1 MKIHRAEFITG
12 AVQPKQYPNTE
23 LPEVAFAGR
32 SNVGKSS
39 LLNSL
44 LNRKKLVKTSSTPGK
59 TQEINFF
66 DINSRWIFTDL
77 PGYGFAKAPAS
88 VRRKWGE
95 MIERYLT
102 GRKPLRLVVLI
113 LDIRRNPTDLDLQM
127 QEWMDHCRI
136 PYLLVATKADKL
148 KQGETARQLKKIK
161 AAFDPEEVQQI
172 MAYSSQSSLGRKI
185 LWGKLKNFLVEEEK
199 AVDAISP
206 SPNETE
212 ESAP

>member
-12 AVQPKQYPNTE
+12 AVAPKQYPPTT

-66 DINSRWIFTDL
+66 DINSRWVFTDL

-102 GRKPLRLVVLI
+102 GRQPLRLVVLL

-127 QEWMDHCRI
+127 QEWLDHYEI

-148 KQGETARQLKKIK
+148 KQGEMARQLKKLK
-161 AAFDPEEVQQI
+161 AAFDPESTSSVI
-172 MAYSSQSSLGRKI
+172 AYSSQSGLGRKI
-185 LWGKLKNFLVEEEK
+185 LWGQIKEYIKEENPELP
-199 AVDAISP
+199 DEP
-206 SPNETE
+206 
-212 ESAP
+212 

>member
-1 MKIHRAEFITG
+1 MKIQRAEFITG
-12 AVQPKQYPNTE
+12 AVEPKQYPDTE
-23 LPEVAFAGR
+23 FPEVAFAGR

-66 DINSRWIFTDL
+66 NINNRWIFTDL
-77 PGYGFAKAPAS
+77 PGYGFAKAPAP
-88 VRRKWGE
+88 VRRKWGV

-127 QEWMDHCRI
+127 QEWLTHYRI

-161 AAFDPEEVQQI
+161 AAFDPKGTQKI
-172 MAYSSQSSLGRKI
+172 FAYSSQSDLGRKI
-185 LWGKLKNFLVEEEK
+185 LWTQLRDSL
-199 AVDAISP
+199 AIDDAEATLSP
-206 SPNETE
+206 TE
-212 ESAP
+212 ESPDPATSS